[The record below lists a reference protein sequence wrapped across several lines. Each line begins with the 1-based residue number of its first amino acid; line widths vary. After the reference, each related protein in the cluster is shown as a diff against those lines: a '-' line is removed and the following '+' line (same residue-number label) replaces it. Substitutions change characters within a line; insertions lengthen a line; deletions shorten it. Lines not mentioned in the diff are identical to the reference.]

1 MLYFEQ
7 SIFYRRI
14 TYEIMI
20 VEEHLEHKYIAIWVA
35 NFEKYDK
42 KVQQTIRKIIDDN
55 HKKKIK
61 TVVYSSGTK
70 NLQEQTANLLELAA
84 QKHEGK
90 QEIDRDSIDLFTTL
104 WYNNL
109 IKMHS
114 LDEKNY
120 GQRTNT

>member
-1 MLYFEQ
+1 
-7 SIFYRRI
+7 
-14 TYEIMI
+14 MI
-20 VEEHLEHKYIAIWVA
+20 VEEHLEHRYVAIWVA
-35 NFEKYDK
+35 NFEKTDK
-42 KVQQTIRKIIDDN
+42 QVQKTIRKIIDDN

-61 TVVYSSGTK
+61 TVVYCSGTK

-84 QKHEGK
+84 KKHEGK
-90 QEIDRDSIDLFTTL
+90 QGIDRESIDLFTTL

>member
-1 MLYFEQ
+1 
-7 SIFYRRI
+7 
-14 TYEIMI
+14 MI
-20 VEEHLEHKYIAIWVA
+20 VEEHLEHKCVAIWVA

-42 KVQQTIRKIIDDN
+42 QVQQTIRKIIDEN
-55 HKKKIK
+55 HQRKIK

-70 NLQEQTANLLELAA
+70 SLQEQTANLLGLAA
-84 QKHEGK
+84 QKHEVN
-90 QEIDRDSIDLFTTL
+90 QEINRDSIDLFTTL

>member
-1 MLYFEQ
+1 
-7 SIFYRRI
+7 
-14 TYEIMI
+14 MI
-20 VEEHLEHKYIAIWVA
+20 VEEHLEHKYVAIWVA
-35 NFEKYDK
+35 NFEKDDK
-42 KVQQTIRKIIDDN
+42 QVQKTIRKIIDDN

-61 TVVYSSGTK
+61 TVIYSSGTK
-70 NLQEQTANLLELAA
+70 SLQEQTANLLELAA
-84 QKHEGK
+84 KKYEGK
-90 QEIDRDSIDLFTTL
+90 QEIDRESIDLFTTL

>member
-1 MLYFEQ
+1 
-7 SIFYRRI
+7 
-14 TYEIMI
+14 MI

-35 NFEKYDK
+35 NFEKCDK

>member
-7 SIFYRRI
+7 LILYRRI

-20 VEEHLEHKYIAIWVA
+20 VEEHLEHKFVAIWVA

-42 KVQQTIRKIIDDN
+42 QVQKTIRKIIDDN

-61 TVVYSSGTK
+61 TVIYSSGTK

-84 QKHEGK
+84 KKYEAK
-90 QEIDRDSIDLFTTL
+90 QEIDRESIDLFTTL
-104 WYNNL
+104 WYNLL
-109 IKMHS
+109 IDKYES
-114 LDEKNY
+114 DEAIPCKT
-120 GQRTNT
+120 QK